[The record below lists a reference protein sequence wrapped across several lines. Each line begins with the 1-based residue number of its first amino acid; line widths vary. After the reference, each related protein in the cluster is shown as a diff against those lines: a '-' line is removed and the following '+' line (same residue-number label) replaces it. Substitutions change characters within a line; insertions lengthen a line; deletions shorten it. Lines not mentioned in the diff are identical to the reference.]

1 MLLKQTIAPML
12 DFALNRRLTDQKARL
27 KPPVRCK
34 QISQRKIQK
43 LTKFCKSALGM
54 LRFENI
60 NSRRILKKH
69 ALRAQSIV
77 FDFLQSA
84 TVQLL
89 PPIRYNP

>member
-1 MLLKQTIAPML
+1 
-12 DFALNRRLTDQKARL
+12 
-27 KPPVRCK
+27 
-34 QISQRKIQK
+34 
-43 LTKFCKSALGM
+43 M